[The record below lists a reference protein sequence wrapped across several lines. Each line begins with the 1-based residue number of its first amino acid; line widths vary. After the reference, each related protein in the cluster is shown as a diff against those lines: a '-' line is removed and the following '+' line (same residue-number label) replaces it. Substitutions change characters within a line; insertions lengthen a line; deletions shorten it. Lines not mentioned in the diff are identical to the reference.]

1 MPLDRLVLIIVAVLA
16 AAGATVWIAGVLFAS
31 FSLSP
36 TVGLLAA
43 IPVGLAAYIAF
54 RIIADRVASKEDDHY
69 DRFDN

>member
-43 IPVGLAAYIAF
+43 IPVGLAGYIAF
-54 RIIADRVASKEDDHY
+54 RIIADRVTSKEDDHY